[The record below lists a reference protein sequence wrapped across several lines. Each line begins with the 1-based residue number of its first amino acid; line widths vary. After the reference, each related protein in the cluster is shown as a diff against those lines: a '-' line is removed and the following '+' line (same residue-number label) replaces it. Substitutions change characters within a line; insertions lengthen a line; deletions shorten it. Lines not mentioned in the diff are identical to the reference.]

1 MTDELRRQ
9 FRDRLFVVARE
20 RHRRAAAGLASG
32 DPEIVRA
39 ELHSLAGE
47 AHMLGELTL
56 AGFASAGEQAAKGWA
71 AGSEVERREA
81 ASALTGIASVLEK
94 FG

>member
-9 FRDRLFVVARE
+9 FRDRLLVVARE

-32 DPEIVRA
+32 DPEVVRA

-47 AHMLGELTL
+47 AHMLGEREL
-56 AGFASAGEQAAKGWA
+56 AGFASSGERAAEDWRDRGEAERQRA
-71 AGSEVERREA
+71 AD
-81 ASALTGIASVLEK
+81 ALAGIAAVLAAE
-94 FG
+94 